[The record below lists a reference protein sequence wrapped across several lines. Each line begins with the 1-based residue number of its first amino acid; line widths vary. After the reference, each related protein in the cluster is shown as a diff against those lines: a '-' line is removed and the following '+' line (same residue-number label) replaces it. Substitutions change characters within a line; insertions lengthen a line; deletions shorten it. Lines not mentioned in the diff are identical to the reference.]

1 MKKITNVF
9 DFKLFNETLILSK
22 KNSGIELTDL
32 LGNSTSKVITSS
44 QNSTAL
50 QVTNAN
56 LFYSGLTNNILEYY
70 SLVDKKFNQLVFP
83 EDVDVYPYLNLVSD
97 SKYQIFG
104 SDVNGESKT
113 RVLDTNTNT
122 YSEINLTNL
131 NLSSKVIQDQLFGII
146 NSSSDSEI
154 VNYSIFEDKTIWKIP
169 LSSYGKI
176 IKILGL
182 INNKLWVAT
191 SKKQDLIISDN
202 LISLD
207 SATGQIIDIIPIFGS
222 SGITCLINKNK
233 NTILNIYNQLN
244 QTTIL
249 EIDGITGQ
257 IIREK
262 KMQDLEE
269 KGFTFALS
277 KNVTLYQNLLYIT
290 VAKVNTLFG
299 CGIAIIGLNDLKTLW
314 AEKTED
320 TTGSMNQPLQVNDT
334 HMYALDSGGTL
345 HIYKKIP

>member
-1 MKKITNVF
+1 
-9 DFKLFNETLILSK
+9 
-22 KNSGIELTDL
+22 
-32 LGNSTSKVITSS
+32 
-44 QNSTAL
+44 
-50 QVTNAN
+50 
-56 LFYSGLTNNILEYY
+56 
-70 SLVDKKFNQLVFP
+70 
-83 EDVDVYPYLNLVSD
+83 
-97 SKYQIFG
+97 
-104 SDVNGESKT
+104 
-113 RVLDTNTNT
+113 
-122 YSEINLTNL
+122 
-131 NLSSKVIQDQLFGII
+131 
-146 NSSSDSEI
+146 
-154 VNYSIFEDKTIWKIP
+154 
-169 LSSYGKI
+169 
-176 IKILGL
+176 
-182 INNKLWVAT
+182 
-191 SKKQDLIISDN
+191 
-202 LISLD
+202 
-207 SATGQIIDIIPIFGS
+207 
-222 SGITCLINKNK
+222 
-233 NTILNIYNQLN
+233 
-244 QTTIL
+244 L